1 MLSRLA
7 IHCYKSFSRVL
18 NIHFSQ
24 FHTKSQLDRS
34 ISGCKLCDLS
44 NAREQ
49 FELPKLPDDTYRN
62 MARDTIDYITDRAGA
77 IESVLSNGMNSE
89 EIKNELVEWKRL
101 KAGAFSDRSNFG
113 NA

>member
-1 MLSRLA
+1 
-7 IHCYKSFSRVL
+7 
-18 NIHFSQ
+18 
-24 FHTKSQLDRS
+24 
-34 ISGCKLCDLS
+34 
-44 NAREQ
+44 
-49 FELPKLPDDTYRN
+49 